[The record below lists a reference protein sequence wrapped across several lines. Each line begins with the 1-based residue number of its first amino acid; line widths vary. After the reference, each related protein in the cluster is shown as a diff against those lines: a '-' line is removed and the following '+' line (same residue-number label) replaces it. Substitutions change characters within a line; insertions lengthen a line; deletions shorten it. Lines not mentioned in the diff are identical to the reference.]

1 MVPLRIVIITKTDPL
16 KKSLPNFAQPGALW
30 GGDGDEGGS
39 REGDQGEPVQ
49 HHRRELPV
57 VLHPVVLLTFL

>member
-1 MVPLRIVIITKTDPL
+1 MFEFFLS
-16 KKSLPNFAQPGALW
+16 SLVDNDMG
-30 GGDGDEGGS
+30 GGDEEGS

-57 VLHPVVLLTFL
+57 VLQPVVLLTFL

>member
-1 MVPLRIVIITKTDPL
+1 MLEFFL
-16 KKSLPNFAQPGALW
+16 SSLVDNDM
-30 GGDGDEGGS
+30 GGDDEEGS
-39 REGDQGEPVQ
+39 RGEHREAGEGDQGERVQ